1 MTLWTLAL
9 NLEHVTILNEAF
21 AWLRRI
27 MAAHND
33 SAKLVH
39 ADLSN
44 ADLRGAVLERVHLNR
59 SRRRAARRTKRS
71 W

>member
-44 ADLRGAVLERVHLNR
+44 ADLRAQSSNA
-59 SRRRAARRTKRS
+59 ST
-71 W
+71 